1 MSVKI
6 APSILSADFA
16 RLANALQEA
25 EAGGAD
31 WIHVD
36 VMDGHFVPNLTIG
49 APVVKALRKETT
61 LPLDVHLMIE
71 KPENLIEAFVAA
83 GADYLTVHVE
93 ASVHLHRTVE
103 RIREL
108 GAKPGVSLN
117 PGTPL
122 STLDE
127 ILPYVDLV
135 LIMSVNPGFG
145 GQRFIP
151 TSTAKIAALRKM
163 IEARNLWGVE
173 IEVDGGVA
181 PKTAP
186 EVVAAGA
193 TALVAGAAVFNG
205 DGSVRDNIAA
215 LRASYGETTTS
226 TA

>member
-1 MSVKI
+1 MKVKI

-16 RLANALQEA
+16 RLADALRQA
-25 EAGGAD
+25 EEGGAD

-49 APVVKALRKETT
+49 APVVKALRRETS

-71 KPENLIEAFVAA
+71 RPEQLVAAFVAA

-93 ASVHLHRTVE
+93 ADVHLHRTVE

-122 STLDE
+122 STIDE

-135 LIMSVNPGFG
+135 LVMSVNPGFG
-145 GQRFIP
+145 GQRYIP
-151 TSTAKIAALRKM
+151 TSTHKIAMLKGMVDERS
-163 IEARNLWGVE
+163 LWGIE

-181 PKTAP
+181 PETAG
-186 EVVAAGA
+186 EIVAAGA
-193 TALVAGAAVFNG
+193 TVLVAGAAVFN
-205 DGSVRDNIAA
+205 DQASVRANIGA
-215 LRASYGETTTS
+215 LRAAVAG
-226 TA
+226 